1 MTKAFISLIVA
12 AAVPWTSNALAQTAE
27 PQPKIVVDAPLPEP
41 LSRGVALIR
50 YRTENLQILPVFG
63 PQALDV
69 SPRIGHLHV
78 AVDGAS
84 WVWADTGG
92 GPIIVAGL
100 PEGADDDEAK
110 VRVESDRWNNE
121 QVHGSNVWRVVMQ
134 EGPPS
139 LAWRPSSLDHVF
151 GDARRRDPK
160 PELEQFAVNAWRA
173 PKRILDAHSPDQQVQ
188 LRLDLGSPSHRA
200 RLPMPVATKAGPVP
214 THDGLDDRENLQ
226 EQRRAAG
233 RLPDLA
239 KYATRVQYIA
249 PRMPLTPSSGD
260 TTYHVPSVQVTA
272 QEQDMNARP
281 NIDPVTT
288 HSDSNVLHWL
298 TNDTRDERFID
309 NIFAELCLRLQ
320 RAGIPVKRAS
330 LHILIYHPQ
339 WLGARIMWADGMREA
354 ELARVDYDV
363 RERSEYIDSP
373 ANEIHDG
380 ATEVRENLERD
391 PSLGRKHA
399 VYDEMRAKGLTD
411 YVAWPLYH
419 TLGKR
424 HIVTFATDRPG
435 GFDDAHIAGL
445 LKLLPALAL
454 VSEIRI
460 KNRLARTLLE
470 TYVGSHASELI
481 LAGATRRGSGTTV
494 RAAIMICDL
503 RDFTRISDNWPRD
516 DVIDLL
522 NGYFDA
528 MSEPIARHGGEILK
542 FIGDGLLA
550 IFPLSQPSACANLL
564 HAVAEARQAMIVLN
578 ERNGETGRAPLNYG
592 IGVHVGD
599 VMYGNIGSRTRLD
612 FTVIGPAVNMAS
624 RLETLTKQ
632 LGRTVLLSRAFADF
646 VESDFDLERVGEY
659 PVRGFNDPIEL
670 FAYHG

>member
-1 MTKAFISLIVA
+1 M
-12 AAVPWTSNALAQTAE
+12 N
-27 PQPKIVVDAPLPEP
+27 
-41 LSRGVALIR
+41 
-50 YRTENLQILPVFG
+50 
-63 PQALDV
+63 
-69 SPRIGHLHV
+69 
-78 AVDGAS
+78 
-84 WVWADTGG
+84 
-92 GPIIVAGL
+92 
-100 PEGADDDEAK
+100 
-110 VRVESDRWNNE
+110 
-121 QVHGSNVWRVVMQ
+121 
-134 EGPPS
+134 GPP
-139 LAWRPSSLDHVF
+139 
-151 GDARRRDPK
+151 
-160 PELEQFAVNAWRA
+160 
-173 PKRILDAHSPDQQVQ
+173 
-188 LRLDLGSPSHRA
+188 
-200 RLPMPVATKAGPVP
+200 
-214 THDGLDDRENLQ
+214 DG
-226 EQRRAAG
+226 
-233 RLPDLA
+233 
-239 KYATRVQYIA
+239 
-249 PRMPLTPSSGD
+249 
-260 TTYHVPSVQVTA
+260 
-272 QEQDMNARP
+272 
-281 NIDPVTT
+281 DPVNG
-288 HSDSNVLHWL
+288 HSGSDVVHWL
-298 TNDTRDERFID
+298 TNNTRDERFLD
-309 NIFAELCLRLQ
+309 NIFAELCIRLQ
-320 RAGIPVKRAS
+320 RVGIPVKRAT
-330 LHILIYHPQ
+330 LHIMIQHPQ
-339 WLGARIMWADGMREA
+339 WLGGRIMWADGMREA

-363 RERSEYIDSP
+363 RERSEFINSP
-373 ANEIHDG
+373 ANELFDG

-424 HIVTFATDRPG
+424 HLVTFATDRPG

-445 LKLLPALAL
+445 LKLLPVLAL

-470 TYVGSHASELI
+470 TYVGSHAGELI

-550 IFPLSQPSACANLL
+550 IFPLSQPQACANLL
-564 HAVAEARQAMIVLN
+564 RAVAEAQQAMVSLN
-578 ERNGETGRAPLNYG
+578 DANSEVGRERLSYG

-624 RLETLTKQ
+624 RLEALTKQ
-632 LGRTVLLSRAFADF
+632 LGKPVLLSRAFADF
-646 VESDFDLERVGEY
+646 VKSDFELERVGEY

-670 FAYHG
+670 FAYDG